1 MVQNKFAVDDPY
13 VLAQFLQAASS
24 NRGDLNVILQEQDY
38 LKATSA
44 YYQQQGLTN
53 NASNLVPN
61 VTQVAQTTVGNGV
74 SDGTISP
81 DGEPVPPNRCPEVN
95 QFVYIRDENGL
106 LVPARAG
113 DVTVGQFLYNPI
125 SDEFEEVINAEI
137 VASEL
142 WEVITTEQCKFVGS
156 PTTPLI
162 QTLADVHGLALKDC
176 HIGTKCLAMID
187 RQLKP
192 TEVRTIVKRKAT
204 GFINHLSTDGPD
216 KIYLAGTRADKVLF
230 IHNKPPNDSLE
241 A

>member
-1 MVQNKFAVDDPY
+1 M
-13 VLAQFLQAASS
+13 LQTVTSNAA
-24 NRGDLNVILQEQDY
+24 DLNVITQEQNY
-38 LKATSA
+38 LRATSA
-44 YYQQQGLTN
+44 YFQPQGLT
-53 NASNLVPN
+53 ANLTTNIPS
-61 VTQVAQTTVGNGV
+61 VTVTAEITVGNGV
-74 SDGTISP
+74 GDGTLSP

-192 TEVRTIVKRKAT
+192 TEVRTIVKRKAM